1 VEEFEILQRK
11 TLKKKTLERKTMEPE
26 SKGEPTQGKP
36 GNDPTPAVQHVAG
49 AHQLLK
55 GLREKFGLEQHP
67 ELQEA
72 ITKLE
77 LALNDLTVNTG
88 GMF

>member
-1 VEEFEILQRK
+1 
-11 TLKKKTLERKTMEPE
+11 MESE
-26 SKGEPTQGKP
+26 SKPGPPADQTQSS
-36 GNDPTPAVQHVAG
+36 DPAQHVAG
-49 AHQLLK
+49 AYELLK
-55 GLREKFGLEQHP
+55 ALGDKLGLERHP

-77 LALNDLTVNTG
+77 LALGQLSINTG

>member
-1 VEEFEILQRK
+1 
-11 TLKKKTLERKTMEPE
+11 METE
-26 SKGEPTQGKP
+26 SKAGLPNSQ
-36 GNDPTPAVQHVAG
+36 TPSSGPEEHVAS
-49 AHQLLK
+49 AYQLLK
-55 GLREKFGLEQHP
+55 SLGDKLGLERHP

-77 LALNDLTVNTG
+77 LALGQLSINTG

>member
-1 VEEFEILQRK
+1 
-11 TLKKKTLERKTMEPE
+11 MEPE
-26 SKGEPTQGKP
+26 REAEPPNEQPKTSE
-36 GNDPTPAVQHVAG
+36 PAEHVAG

-55 GLREKFGLEQHP
+55 SLGEKLGLEKHP
-67 ELQEA
+67 ELREA

-77 LALNDLTVNTG
+77 LALNQLTINTG

>member
-1 VEEFEILQRK
+1 MDPEAKDRQSKNQPGSNSIQPS
-11 TLKKKTLERKTMEPE
+11 EP
-26 SKGEPTQGKP
+26 
-36 GNDPTPAVQHVAG
+36 AQHVAH

-55 GLREKFGLEQHP
+55 SLSEKFGLEKHP

-77 LALNDLTVNTG
+77 LALNQLTLNTG
-88 GMF
+88 GML

>member
-1 VEEFEILQRK
+1 
-11 TLKKKTLERKTMEPE
+11 MEPE
-26 SKGEPTQGKP
+26 PKTEPR
-36 GNDPTPAVQHVAG
+36 NDQPPSSEPAQHVAG

-55 GLREKFGLEQHP
+55 ALGDKLGLERHP

-77 LALNDLTVNTG
+77 LALNQLTINTG

>member
-1 VEEFEILQRK
+1 MEMDRK
-11 TLKKKTLERKTMEPE
+11 PE
-26 SKGEPTQGKP
+26 QPS
-36 GNDPTPAVQHVAG
+36 NPTPSSETAQHVAG

-55 GLREKFGLEQHP
+55 SLGERLGLEKHP
-67 ELQEA
+67 ELREA

-77 LALNDLTVNTG
+77 LALNQLTINTG

>member
-1 VEEFEILQRK
+1 
-11 TLKKKTLERKTMEPE
+11 MEPE
-26 SKGEPTQGKP
+26 SKGDPK
-36 GNDPTPAVQHVAG
+36 NDPAPAVQHVAS
-49 AHQLLK
+49 AHRLLK
-55 GLREKFGLEQHP
+55 GLSEKFGWEKHP

-77 LALNDLTVNTG
+77 LALNDLTINTG

>member
-1 VEEFEILQRK
+1 MESEPKAAPPNDQTPSSGPEE
-11 TLKKKTLERKTMEPE
+11 
-26 SKGEPTQGKP
+26 
-36 GNDPTPAVQHVAG
+36 HVAG
-49 AHQLLK
+49 AYQLLK
-55 GLREKFGLEQHP
+55 SLGDKLGLERHP

-77 LALNDLTVNTG
+77 LALGQLSINTG

>member
-1 VEEFEILQRK
+1 
-11 TLKKKTLERKTMEPE
+11 MESE
-26 SKGEPTQGKP
+26 SKAGQPNDQTQSSEP
-36 GNDPTPAVQHVAG
+36 AQHVAV
-49 AHQLLK
+49 AYQLLK
-55 GLREKFGLEQHP
+55 ALSEKLGLERHP

-77 LALNDLTVNTG
+77 LALGQLSINTG

>member
-1 VEEFEILQRK
+1 
-11 TLKKKTLERKTMEPE
+11 MEADPKAGRQNAQ
-26 SKGEPTQGKP
+26 SGNTQSQASEP
-36 GNDPTPAVQHVAG
+36 VQHVAH

-55 GLREKFGLEQHP
+55 SLSEKLSLEHHP

-72 ITKLE
+72 ITTLE
-77 LALNDLTVNTG
+77 LALNKLTIDTG

>member
-1 VEEFEILQRK
+1 
-11 TLKKKTLERKTMEPE
+11 MEPE
-26 SKGEPTQGKP
+26 AKEPLSKERLSNDQATNPTQASEP
-36 GNDPTPAVQHVAG
+36 VQHVAH

-55 GLREKFGLEQHP
+55 GLSEKFGLEKHP

-72 ITKLE
+72 ITTLE
-77 LALNDLTVNTG
+77 LALNKLTIDTG

>member
-1 VEEFEILQRK
+1 
-11 TLKKKTLERKTMEPE
+11 MEPE
-26 SKGEPTQGKP
+26 SKGGPK
-36 GNDPTPAVQHVAG
+36 NDPTPAVEHVAS

-55 GLREKFGLEQHP
+55 GLSEKFGLEKHP

-77 LALNDLTVNTG
+77 LALNDLTINTG

>member
-1 VEEFEILQRK
+1 
-11 TLKKKTLERKTMEPE
+11 MDAD
-26 SKGEPTQGKP
+26 SKVDANRDQPQMTQP
-36 GNDPTPAVQHVAG
+36 VQHVSRAYE
-49 AHQLLK
+49 LLK
-55 GLREKFGLEQHP
+55 TLGEKVGLEKHP

>member
-1 VEEFEILQRK
+1 
-11 TLKKKTLERKTMEPE
+11 ME
-26 SKGEPTQGKP
+26 SEPKAAP
-36 GNDPTPAVQHVAG
+36 PNELTPPSEPVQHIAG

-55 GLREKFGLEQHP
+55 ALGDKLGLERHP

-77 LALNDLTVNTG
+77 LALNQLTINTG

>member
-1 VEEFEILQRK
+1 
-11 TLKKKTLERKTMEPE
+11 MEPE
-26 SKGEPTQGKP
+26 SKAVPPNDQPQSSEP
-36 GNDPTPAVQHVAG
+36 AQHVAV
-49 AHQLLK
+49 AYQLLK
-55 GLREKFGLEQHP
+55 ALGDKLGLERHP

-77 LALNDLTVNTG
+77 LALGQLSINTG

>member
-1 VEEFEILQRK
+1 
-11 TLKKKTLERKTMEPE
+11 MEPE
-26 SKGEPTQGKP
+26 SKPQP
-36 GNDPTPAVQHVAG
+36 PNDPTQSSDPAQHVAN
-49 AHQLLK
+49 AYQLLK
-55 GLREKFGLEQHP
+55 SLSDKLGLERHP

-77 LALNDLTVNTG
+77 LALGQLSINTG

>member
-1 VEEFEILQRK
+1 
-11 TLKKKTLERKTMEPE
+11 MEPE
-26 SKGEPTQGKP
+26 SKATQQS
-36 GNDPTPAVQHVAG
+36 DPTKASEPVQQVAH

-55 GLREKFGLEQHP
+55 RLSEKLSLDKHP

-77 LALNDLTVNTG
+77 LALSKLTVDTG

>member
-1 VEEFEILQRK
+1 
-11 TLKKKTLERKTMEPE
+11 MESE
-26 SKGEPTQGKP
+26 SKAGPPNDQTQTS
-36 GNDPTPAVQHVAG
+36 DPAEHVAG

-55 GLREKFGLEQHP
+55 ALGDKLGLERHP

-77 LALNDLTVNTG
+77 LALGQLSINTG

>member
-1 VEEFEILQRK
+1 MGPDSNVNANKDQTQATQPVQHISHAYEL
-11 TLKKKTLERKTMEPE
+11 LKKL
-26 SKGEPTQGKP
+26 
-36 GNDPTPAVQHVAG
+36 N
-49 AHQLLK
+49 
-55 GLREKFGLEQHP
+55 EKFGLEKHP

-72 ITKLE
+72 ITRLE

>member
-1 VEEFEILQRK
+1 MIKHQSS
-11 TLKKKTLERKTMEPE
+11 EP
-26 SKGEPTQGKP
+26 
-36 GNDPTPAVQHVAG
+36 AQHVAV
-49 AHQLLK
+49 AYQLLK
-55 GLREKFGLEQHP
+55 ALSEKLGLEKHP

-77 LALNDLTVNTG
+77 LALGQLSINTG

>member
-1 VEEFEILQRK
+1 MAPDSNMDANNKQ
-11 TLKKKTLERKTMEPE
+11 
-26 SKGEPTQGKP
+26 TQAAQP
-36 GNDPTPAVQHVAG
+36 VQHVSHAYE
-49 AHQLLK
+49 LLK
-55 GLREKFGLEQHP
+55 KLNDKFGLEKHP

-72 ITKLE
+72 IRTLE

>member
-1 VEEFEILQRK
+1 
-11 TLKKKTLERKTMEPE
+11 MESE
-26 SKGEPTQGKP
+26 SKAGPP
-36 GNDPTPAVQHVAG
+36 NDPAQSSDPAQHVAG
-49 AHQLLK
+49 AYHLLK
-55 GLREKFGLEQHP
+55 SLGDKLGLERHP

-77 LALNDLTVNTG
+77 LALGQLSINTG

>member
-1 VEEFEILQRK
+1 
-11 TLKKKTLERKTMEPE
+11 MEPE
-26 SKGEPTQGKP
+26 PNAAP
-36 GNDPTPAVQHVAG
+36 PNDPTQSDPAQHVAG

-55 GLREKFGLEQHP
+55 ALGDRLGLDKHP

-77 LALNDLTVNTG
+77 LALGQLSINTG

>member
-1 VEEFEILQRK
+1 
-11 TLKKKTLERKTMEPE
+11 ME
-26 SKGEPTQGKP
+26 SEPKAEP
-36 GNDPTPAVQHVAG
+36 PNDQPQASEPVQHVAG

-55 GLREKFGLEQHP
+55 ALGDKLGLERHP

-77 LALNDLTVNTG
+77 LALNQLTINTG

>member
-1 VEEFEILQRK
+1 
-11 TLKKKTLERKTMEPE
+11 MESE
-26 SKGEPTQGKP
+26 SKAAPPNDSTQPT
-36 GNDPTPAVQHVAG
+36 DPAQHVAG

-55 GLREKFGLEQHP
+55 SLGERLGLEKHP

-77 LALNDLTVNTG
+77 LALGQLSINTG

>member
-1 VEEFEILQRK
+1 MESETK
-11 TLKKKTLERKTMEPE
+11 TTP
-26 SKGEPTQGKP
+26 P
-36 GNDPTPAVQHVAG
+36 NDPTPSSEPAQHVAG

-55 GLREKFGLEQHP
+55 ALGDKLGLERHP
-67 ELQEA
+67 ELREA

-77 LALNDLTVNTG
+77 LALNQLTINTG

>member
-1 VEEFEILQRK
+1 
-11 TLKKKTLERKTMEPE
+11 MEPE
-26 SKGEPTQGKP
+26 SKGEPKK
-36 GNDPTPAVQHVAG
+36 DSTPAVQHVAT

-55 GLREKFGLEQHP
+55 GLSEKFGLERHP

-77 LALNDLTVNTG
+77 LALNELTINTG

>member
-1 VEEFEILQRK
+1 
-11 TLKKKTLERKTMEPE
+11 MEPDP
-26 SKGEPTQGKP
+26 KAEPRIDQP
-36 GNDPTPAVQHVAG
+36 QASEPVQHVAG

-55 GLREKFGLEQHP
+55 SLGERLGLEKHP

-77 LALNDLTVNTG
+77 LALNQLTINTG

>member
-1 VEEFEILQRK
+1 
-11 TLKKKTLERKTMEPE
+11 MESEPKPVP
-26 SKGEPTQGKP
+26 SNGPTQP
-36 GNDPTPAVQHVAG
+36 SEPAEHVAG
-49 AHQLLK
+49 AYQLLK
-55 GLREKFGLEQHP
+55 ALRDKLGLERHP

-77 LALNDLTVNTG
+77 LALGQLSINTG

>member
-1 VEEFEILQRK
+1 
-11 TLKKKTLERKTMEPE
+11 MSPE
-26 SKGEPTQGKP
+26 SKSSQPNDQSINPTQAGEP
-36 GNDPTPAVQHVAG
+36 AQHVAH

-55 GLREKFGLEQHP
+55 SLSEKFGLEKHP

-77 LALNDLTVNTG
+77 LALNQLTIDTG
-88 GMF
+88 GML

>member
-1 VEEFEILQRK
+1 
-11 TLKKKTLERKTMEPE
+11 MEPE
-26 SKGEPTQGKP
+26 AKDRLSNDQATSPAQASEP
-36 GNDPTPAVQHVAG
+36 VQHVAR

-55 GLREKFGLEQHP
+55 SLNEKFGLEKHP

-77 LALNDLTVNTG
+77 LALNQLTIDTG

>member
-1 VEEFEILQRK
+1 MESEPK
-11 TLKKKTLERKTMEPE
+11 TEPRNDQPQT
-26 SKGEPTQGKP
+26 SEP
-36 GNDPTPAVQHVAG
+36 AAHVAG
-49 AHQLLK
+49 AYQLLK
-55 GLREKFGLEQHP
+55 SLGEKLGFDKHP

-77 LALNDLTVNTG
+77 LALNQLTINTG

>member
-1 VEEFEILQRK
+1 
-11 TLKKKTLERKTMEPE
+11 MDAD
-26 SKGEPTQGKP
+26 SKVDANRDQSQMTQP
-36 GNDPTPAVQHVAG
+36 VQHVSRAYE
-49 AHQLLK
+49 LLK
-55 GLREKFGLEQHP
+55 TLGEKVGLEKHP

>member
-1 VEEFEILQRK
+1 
-11 TLKKKTLERKTMEPE
+11 MDPD
-26 SKGEPTQGKP
+26 SKVGVSGGQPQMTQP
-36 GNDPTPAVQHVAG
+36 VQHVSHAYE
-49 AHQLLK
+49 LLK
-55 GLREKFGLEQHP
+55 TLSEKLGLEKHP

-77 LALNDLTVNTG
+77 LALNDLTINTG

>member
-1 VEEFEILQRK
+1 
-11 TLKKKTLERKTMEPE
+11 MDPE
-26 SKGEPTQGKP
+26 SKAQPASNPAQPEP
-36 GNDPTPAVQHVAG
+36 AQHVAH

-55 GLREKFGLEQHP
+55 GLSEKFGMEKHP

-77 LALNDLTVNTG
+77 LALNQLTLNTG
-88 GMF
+88 GML